1 MTGLSDPQLHTFRN
15 ILEAR
20 ARALQGDVN
29 ELDHERSDM
38 LQTMR
43 EEVADAGD
51 EAEARREEEVR
62 SGEEERD
69 EAEVRAIASALQ
81 RLDDG
86 SFGEC
91 VDCGVGIP
99 FARLEAVP
107 SAARCIDCQERREH
121 AAITGVGG

>member
-69 EAEVRAIASALQ
+69 EAEVREIASALQ

-91 VDCGVGIP
+91 VDCGVDIP

-107 SAARCIDCQERREH
+107 SAACCIDCQERREH
-121 AAITGVGG
+121 AAITGVDG